1 MKKQSAQVE
10 GGCRCLSANSER
22 WLQLDASNLPR
33 KHGERASNSSLS
45 SSLPQCCEWA
55 RLHENSNSPSPMIR
69 WFPVLLLISSVLFA
83 CGTPQPHTPAAV
95 VARAEQKRP
104 THLVDKLTLSA
115 VQRTQTNAIVKR
127 VRADLADYEVTR
139 VALLAEAVAQVRAG
153 ELNRKRLEPLAQD
166 AIAKVQAALPK
177 VALEVNAF
185 HRLLTPAQR
194 EEFID
199 LLQGD
204 NLKLTDEQKRERRN
218 ERIAKVLD
226 LTSGQKTQI
235 YAALFAVM
243 LKHWSAVDG
252 TRDDLDDAFDA
263 FLEPDFDARELKIT
277 QEIAWE
283 GLAEAAFEALEVGM
297 NHLNPAQ
304 QKTLAAWM
312 EVQGR

>member
-1 MKKQSAQVE
+1 
-10 GGCRCLSANSER
+10 
-22 WLQLDASNLPR
+22 
-33 KHGERASNSSLS
+33 
-45 SSLPQCCEWA
+45 
-55 RLHENSNSPSPMIR
+55 MIR

-115 VQRTQTNAIVKR
+115 VQRTQTDAIVKR

-304 QKTLAAWM
+304 QQTLAAWM